1 MRKAMVE
8 DFKIGAVIVNQFG
21 PWIIV
26 RKYDNKGIWEIR
38 GNRGVRLVFADEA
51 KFYQIKES

>member
-21 PWIIV
+21 PWTII

-38 GNRGVRLVFADEA
+38 NNRGMRLVFADEA
-51 KFYQIKES
+51 KFYQIKEN